1 MIGTGTN
8 VLCSMLSRSLE
19 QEAGHNRN
27 ILTNIVSTKLPISI
41 GKRLSL
47 DKHPIFLIWIIGENV
62 KKKPWVV
69 SPGIAQFPTNHEV
82 HWRCSFHN
90 KCQNVALLK
99 KWKVLFM
106 NLVDG

>member
-1 MIGTGTN
+1 MCCLEQSQMIGTGTN

-27 ILTNIVSTKLPISI
+27 NLTNIVSTKLPISI

-62 KKKPWVV
+62 KKNHGWYHLVLHSFQPITKSIGDVV
-69 SPGIAQFPTNHEV
+69 FIISVKTLHF
-82 HWRCSFHN
+82 
-90 KCQNVALLK
+90 
-99 KWKVLFM
+99 
-106 NLVDG
+106 